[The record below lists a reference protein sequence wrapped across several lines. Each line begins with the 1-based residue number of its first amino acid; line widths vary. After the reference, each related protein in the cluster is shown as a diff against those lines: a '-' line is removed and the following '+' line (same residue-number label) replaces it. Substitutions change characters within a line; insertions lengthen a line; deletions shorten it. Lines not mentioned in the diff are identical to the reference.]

1 MIKHSITRHN
11 SKLHIHAYNVKFPFL
26 HNLSNVNKKY
36 PCSSG
41 LSKAYA
47 VEKSEI
53 KEKTCFGIWHKIPK
67 LFFKNA
73 FDLSSDYNNLLKS
86 FPCGK
91 QHMLL
96 LLRNKNFLR
105 QKSFPCDKETI
116 IYEYEDEKESVKKNV
131 KVWGPVIK
139 PIMKYHNTLLPF

>member
-47 VEKSEI
+47 VEKSQI
-53 KEKTCFGIWHKIPK
+53 KGKTCFGIWHKIPK

-73 FDLSSDYNNLLKS
+73 FDLSSDYNNLLKR

-96 LLRNKNFLR
+96 LRNKKLFKTKKFSVRWRNYYLWIWRRKRRCKEECESLR
-105 QKSFPCDKETI
+105 TCNQTNNEIS
-116 IYEYEDEKESVKKNV
+116 
-131 KVWGPVIK
+131 
-139 PIMKYHNTLLPF
+139 